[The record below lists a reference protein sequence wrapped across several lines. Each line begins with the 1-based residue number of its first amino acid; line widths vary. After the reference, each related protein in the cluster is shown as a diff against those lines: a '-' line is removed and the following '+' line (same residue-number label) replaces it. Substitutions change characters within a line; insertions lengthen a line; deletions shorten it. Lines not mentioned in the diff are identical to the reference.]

1 MATQSSPLAWRIPWT
16 EAPGGLQ
23 SLRSH
28 RVGARADV
36 ALGVDSIRFISI

>member
-1 MATQSSPLAWRIPWT
+1 MATQSSPLAWSIPWT